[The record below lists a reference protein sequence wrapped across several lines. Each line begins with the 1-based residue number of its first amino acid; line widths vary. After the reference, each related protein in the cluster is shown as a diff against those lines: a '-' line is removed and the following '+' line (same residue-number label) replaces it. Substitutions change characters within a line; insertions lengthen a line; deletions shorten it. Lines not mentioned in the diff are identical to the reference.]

1 MMDHLLYFEEYSL
14 SNDSMTKLKTNNELL
29 KQNVQ
34 LPEAA
39 WSTLFKIE
47 NEERSIIK
55 DENDT
60 SIDVNDN
67 NDSQNPV
74 PEDDEKIISSQ
85 FISTQIE
92 PKKKHLVIPQVIHQE
107 HGSELI
113 NIVDSI
119 YEQLEDSN
127 GILNSDDFQNLKHV
141 DIDEIMERLSQ
152 QLSINGIYNLCNSL
166 CNLEIDITMEFVK
179 TICSKILLQ
188 RIIELEKSQQAAN
201 IIPKI
206 IDKMTEKFPE
216 DIYRWIF
223 IPMINADI
231 KDTTVILTIV
241 KFFMGQRKLLLI
253 NDFLITAKEL
263 KLWHTAILTLII
275 DIKIDDKTKD
285 RLLTLLVDKASIFSN
300 DKNYSKFILSF
311 IKSNSPFSES
321 QLRML
326 DEIIAVNTTIF
337 KTPMKITLQ
346 NL

>member
-1 MMDHLLYFEEYSL
+1 MDPLLYFEEYSL
-14 SNDSMTKLKTNNELL
+14 SNDSIVKLKINNELL
-29 KQNVQ
+29 LKQNLQ
-34 LPEAA
+34 LPEPA

-47 NEERSIIK
+47 NEETSIIN
-55 DENDT
+55 DENDVV
-60 SIDVNDN
+60 IDINEN
-67 NDSQNPV
+67 NNSQNSMPK
-74 PEDDEKIISSQ
+74 EDEKIISSQ
-85 FISTQIE
+85 FVSTQIE
-92 PKKKHLVIPQVIHQE
+92 PKKKHIVIPQVIHQE
-107 HGSELI
+107 HGSELM

-127 GILNSDDFQNLKHV
+127 GILSSDDFKNLKQV

-179 TICSKILLQ
+179 AICSKILLQ
-188 RIIELEKSQQAAN
+188 RIIDLEKSQQAAN
-201 IIPKI
+201 VIPKI
-206 IDKMTEKFPE
+206 IDKMTKKFPE

-231 KDTTVILTIV
+231 KDTTVISTII

-263 KLWHTAILTLII
+263 KLWHTTILTLII
-275 DIKIDDKTKD
+275 DIKINDKTKD
-285 RLLTLLVDKASIFSN
+285 RLLALLVEKASVFSN

-311 IKSNSPFSES
+311 IKTNSPFSES
-321 QLRML
+321 QLRIL
-326 DEIIAVNTTIF
+326 DEIIAVNITIF

-346 NL
+346 NM